1 MSANAPWSVKGI
13 DAKAREVAKDLA
25 RRSGMT
31 LGEWLNQ
38 MILEGEDVGALISR
52 ERAQMERPAAAPV
65 RAARRA
71 PEPDIYEED
80 EEAYE
85 ERPRVRRLPAYRQV
99 GDHELSDTGG
109 RMARNDAPKNR
120 PAAPYSTGARQPSD
134 LRRKSIFDDRPRY
147 DDGYTAEEAQYQAA
161 SSDLSRVARAL
172 ETLGSR
178 METSETRSA
187 TAVRGVSSA
196 VETVLSRLER
206 SEAAHAETQGR
217 IEEQSQ
223 EVQSSFERLAR
234 TEEDHG
240 LFAERLEQAERLI
253 DAQAERLE
261 GLSGHVREARERAAK
276 VEEQLKSPQAQETV
290 RAVEGALGKLA
301 NQLYEGEA
309 RTRDT
314 LQDVRQDM
322 VGLSHRMAQVELRDP
337 DRAAQALID
346 KVVAQL
352 AHRLEAAEAQTNG
365 AIKTLEQAFKSLDGR
380 VNRVEEGGDVTDPES
395 IKSLTG
401 LAADL
406 SRRVEESRQDLFSA
420 LQTGKQETI
429 ELAVKVV
436 GERIEQSEQRSAG
449 AIEKLGQDVLRVAD
463 NLNRRVAG
471 VETSSHEQLSRVSR
485 DVQRVADSIEGR
497 LSRTENTHAQALE
510 RLGGEIARISE
521 RLGTKVTESERRT
534 AQVLGA
540 VSEQFEQQR
549 EHVRGE
555 LADRIRQ
562 SEERTAKLLEETRA
576 RIDSRLAHV
585 QTQSLLQESVLKP
598 AARVTPERAPDTPLP
613 NPFVAAAPQ
622 EEPDIDAF
630 EAPTASGV
638 AREKAL
644 DLTGQL
650 LGGITDFGN
659 SDFKPDFDPF
669 EEDDLEAEFVMN
681 APMKAASP
689 AQGAIKAA
697 PPVFAHDDDDD
708 SDPFADIEV
717 SRKTAPRVQPVSEGS
732 AGAAA
737 AFAETRHQAS
747 INEDLPRVHNLFDD
761 EDDLTPEAAAVSVS
775 TRDALAAARA
785 AVRASI
791 EGTEERGLGLL
802 KSGPSR
808 ARGVKPE
815 AKPKGKD
822 GTFMNAVKASSIAMG
837 AVAVIAG
844 LVVVN
849 KMDTDR
855 KAAAPIIA
863 SALNVEPSDAQ
874 NQQNLKTRYDLALQS
889 LTAKDPK
896 AVDTLKMV
904 ANQGYAPAQ
913 YKLGLIYKGDEGKL
927 APVDKA
933 QARTWIKRAA
943 EGGVPNAMFML
954 GSMYYNGEGGEQD
967 RSTAAMWF
975 RKSAER
981 GVVDG
986 QFNLGSL
993 YQSGEGVPL
1002 NPTEAYKWMRIAADN
1017 GDTGAK
1023 EAVEGLAQQLSEAQ
1037 RAKAD
1042 DAVARFTPISDEAP
1056 PIATPG
1062 SESNS

>member
-52 ERAQMERPAAAPV
+52 ERAQSERAAAPV
-65 RAARRA
+65 RAARRV
-71 PEPDIYEED
+71 PEPDVYEED

-85 ERPRVRRLPAYRQV
+85 ERPRVRRVPAYREV
-99 GDHELSDTGG
+99 GYNELSDTGG
-109 RMARNDAPKNR
+109 RMARNDPPKSR
-120 PAAPYSTGARQPSD
+120 PAPYSTAARVAPQD
-134 LRRKSIFDDRPRY
+134 LRRKSIFEDRPRY

-161 SSDLSRVARAL
+161 SSDLNRVARAL

-178 METSETRSA
+178 METSEARSA

-240 LFAERLEQAERLI
+240 LFAGRLEQAERLI

-449 AIEKLGQDVLRVAD
+449 AIEKLGHDVLRMAD

-471 VETSSHEQLSRVSR
+471 VETSSQEQLTRVSR

-497 LSRTENTHAQALE
+497 LGRTENTHAQALE

-598 AARVTPERAPDTPLP
+598 AVRTAPERAPDAPLP
-613 NPFVAAAPQ
+613 NPFTAAPQ
-622 EEPDIDAF
+622 VEPEIDAF
-630 EAPTASGV
+630 DPEPLDVPA
-638 AREKAL
+638 AREKPL

-669 EEDDLEAEFVMN
+669 EEDDIEADFVT
-681 APMKAASP
+681 APKTAAP
-689 AQGAIKAA
+689 VKAA

-717 SRKTAPRVQPVSEGS
+717 SRKTAPRVAPVSEGS

-747 INEDLPRVHNLFDD
+747 ISEDLPRVHNLFDD
-761 EDDLTPEAAAVSVS
+761 EDDIASDATAVSLS

-815 AKPKGKD
+815 AAAKAKG
-822 GTFMNAVKASSIAMG
+822 GNTFMNAVKASSIAMG
-837 AVAVIAG
+837 VVAVGAAG
-844 LVVVN
+844 LVAVDRLDN
-849 KMDTDR
+849 AR
-855 KAAAPIIA
+855 KAETPIIA
-863 SALNVEPSDAQ
+863 SALNVEAPDAQ

-1017 GDTGAK
+1017 GDAGAK
-1023 EAVEGLAQQLSEAQ
+1023 EAVEGLSQQLSEAQ

-1056 PIATPG
+1056 PIAAPG
-1062 SESNS
+1062 SEANS

>member
-80 EEAYE
+80 EAAYE
-85 ERPRVRRLPAYRQV
+85 ERPRVRRVPAYREV
-99 GDHELSDTGG
+99 GYNELSDTGG
-109 RMARNDAPKNR
+109 RMARNDPPKSR
-120 PAAPYSTGARQPSD
+120 PAAPYSTPARQPSD

-161 SSDLSRVARAL
+161 SSDLNRVARAL

-178 METSETRSA
+178 METSEARSA

-261 GLSGHVREARERAAK
+261 GLSGHVREARDRAAK

-395 IKSLTG
+395 IRSLTG

-598 AARVTPERAPDTPLP
+598 AARVTPERAPDAPLP
-613 NPFVAAAPQ
+613 NPFVVAAPL

-669 EEDDLEAEFVMN
+669 EEDDIEADFVT
-681 APMKAASP
+681 APKTAAP
-689 AQGAIKAA
+689 VKVA

-717 SRKTAPRVQPVSEGS
+717 SRKTAPRVAPVSEGS

-747 INEDLPRVHNLFDD
+747 VSEDLPRVHNLFDD
-761 EDDLTPEAAAVSVS
+761 EDDLTPEVAAVSVS

-808 ARGVKPE
+808 ARGVKPDAA
-815 AKPKGKD
+815 AKAKG
-822 GTFMNAVKASSIAMG
+822 GNTFMNAVKASSIAMG
-837 AVAVIAG
+837 VVAVGAAG
-844 LVVVN
+844 LVAVDRLDN
-849 KMDTDR
+849 AR
-855 KAAAPIIA
+855 KAETPIIA

-1062 SESNS
+1062 SEANS

>member
-71 PEPDIYEED
+71 PEPDIYDED

-85 ERPRVRRLPAYRQV
+85 ERPRVRRVPAYREV
-99 GDHELSDTGG
+99 GYNELSDTGG
-109 RMARNDAPKNR
+109 RMARNDPPKSR
-120 PAAPYSTGARQPSD
+120 PAAPYSTAARQPSD

-147 DDGYTAEEAQYQAA
+147 DDGYIAEEAQYQAA
-161 SSDLSRVARAL
+161 SSDLNRVARAL
-172 ETLGSR
+172 ESLGAR
-178 METSETRSA
+178 METSEARSA

-206 SEAAHAETQGR
+206 SEAAHAETKGR
-217 IEEQSQ
+217 IDEQSQ
-223 EVQSSFERLAR
+223 EVQWSFERLAR

-395 IKSLTG
+395 IRSLTG

-471 VETSSHEQLSRVSR
+471 VETNSHEQLTRVSR
-485 DVQRVADSIEGR
+485 DVQRVADSIDGR

-598 AARVTPERAPDTPLP
+598 TARTVPERAPDAPLP
-613 NPFVAAAPQ
+613 NPFAAAPQ
-622 EEPDIDAF
+622 AEPEIDAF
-630 EAPTASGV
+630 DPEPLDVPAAH
-638 AREKAL
+638 EKPL

-669 EEDDLEAEFVMN
+669 EEDDIEADFVT
-681 APMKAASP
+681 APKTAAPVKAA
-689 AQGAIKAA
+689 Q
-697 PPVFAHDDDDD
+697 PVFAHDDDDD

-717 SRKTAPRVQPVSEGS
+717 SRKTAPRVAPVSEGS

-747 INEDLPRVHNLFDD
+747 ISEDLPRVHNLFDD
-761 EDDLTPEAAAVSVS
+761 EDDIVPDATAVSVS

-791 EGTEERGLGLL
+791 EGAEERGLGLL

-808 ARGVKPE
+808 ARGVKPDAA
-815 AKPKGKD
+815 AKAKG
-822 GTFMNAVKASSIAMG
+822 GNTFMNAVKASSIAMG
-837 AVAVIAG
+837 VVAVGAAG
-844 LVVVN
+844 LVAVDRLDN
-849 KMDTDR
+849 AR
-855 KAAAPIIA
+855 KAETPIIA
-863 SALNVEPSDAQ
+863 SALNVEAPDTQ

>member
-38 MILEGEDVGALISR
+38 MILEGEDVAALISR
-52 ERAQMERPAAAPV
+52 ERAQSERVAAPV

-71 PEPDIYEED
+71 PEPEIYEED
-80 EEAYE
+80 EAVYE
-85 ERPRVRRLPAYRQV
+85 ERPRVRRAPAYREV
-99 GDHELSDTGG
+99 GYNELSDTVG
-109 RMARNDAPKNR
+109 RMARNDVPKSR
-120 PAAPYSTGARQPSD
+120 SAAPYSTGARQGAMPGD
-134 LRRKSIFDDRPRY
+134 LRRKSIFEGRPRY

-172 ETLGSR
+172 ESLGAR
-178 METSETRSA
+178 METSEARSA

-276 VEEQLKSPQAQETV
+276 VEEQLKSPQAQEAV

-365 AIKTLEQAFKSLDGR
+365 AIKTLEQAFKSLDSR
-380 VNRVEEGGDVTDPES
+380 VNRVEEGGDVTDSES

-406 SRRVEESRQDLFSA
+406 SRRVEELRQDLFSA

-471 VETSSHEQLSRVSR
+471 VEASSHEQLTRVSR
-485 DVQRVADSIEGR
+485 DVQRVADSIDGR

-549 EHVRGE
+549 EQARGE

-585 QTQSLLQESVLKP
+585 QTQSSVAGIGAQACGPHRTGTCRARAGGLLAE
-598 AARVTPERAPDTPLP
+598 PL
-613 NPFVAAAPQ
+613 
-622 EEPDIDAF
+622 
-630 EAPTASGV
+630 
-638 AREKAL
+638 RL
-644 DLTGQL
+644 
-650 LGGITDFGN
+650 
-659 SDFKPDFDPF
+659 
-669 EEDDLEAEFVMN
+669 
-681 APMKAASP
+681 SP
-689 AQGAIKAA
+689 A
-697 PPVFAHDDDDD
+697 
-708 SDPFADIEV
+708 S
-717 SRKTAPRVQPVSEGS
+717 
-732 AGAAA
+732 
-737 AFAETRHQAS
+737 
-747 INEDLPRVHNLFDD
+747 
-761 EDDLTPEAAAVSVS
+761 
-775 TRDALAAARA
+775 
-785 AVRASI
+785 
-791 EGTEERGLGLL
+791 
-802 KSGPSR
+802 
-808 ARGVKPE
+808 
-815 AKPKGKD
+815 
-822 GTFMNAVKASSIAMG
+822 
-837 AVAVIAG
+837 
-844 LVVVN
+844 
-849 KMDTDR
+849 
-855 KAAAPIIA
+855 
-863 SALNVEPSDAQ
+863 
-874 NQQNLKTRYDLALQS
+874 
-889 LTAKDPK
+889 
-896 AVDTLKMV
+896 
-904 ANQGYAPAQ
+904 
-913 YKLGLIYKGDEGKL
+913 
-927 APVDKA
+927 
-933 QARTWIKRAA
+933 
-943 EGGVPNAMFML
+943 
-954 GSMYYNGEGGEQD
+954 
-967 RSTAAMWF
+967 
-975 RKSAER
+975 
-981 GVVDG
+981 
-986 QFNLGSL
+986 
-993 YQSGEGVPL
+993 
-1002 NPTEAYKWMRIAADN
+1002 
-1017 GDTGAK
+1017 
-1023 EAVEGLAQQLSEAQ
+1023 
-1037 RAKAD
+1037 
-1042 DAVARFTPISDEAP
+1042 
-1056 PIATPG
+1056 
-1062 SESNS
+1062 